1 MKQINIYHILCALA
15 LSLLWGCSDDV
26 TYKVDT
32 VDSGQKEIRLQ
43 ADIDQLNLSRA
54 DDSGFADGDR
64 IGIYA
69 VNFGADGNPGT
80 LASTGNLADNVRFTF
95 NEDANSWTGDR
106 QLYFKD
112 ESTPVDFYGYY
123 PYMEAVDNVNA
134 YPFSVARNQ
143 STEASDGRLSGYE
156 ASDFLWGKTV
166 GVTPS
171 TPIVTVTFRHILSS
185 VQVTLI
191 EGEGFDEGEW
201 ASLDKSV
208 IVSGTGRDAL
218 IDLATGTATLTGSRD
233 NTGIIAAGYKENY
246 RAVVI
251 PQSVEAGEPLLDITV
266 DGQSYQ
272 FRKTETMTYV
282 PSKMHKFTIE
292 VTKRLPDG
300 TFCFELVNEA
310 ITPWE
315 SDAESHNGL
324 AKEYLLVN
332 IEENQTLEE
341 ALKIQKI
348 DVSDIVNLKVT
359 GSMREDDFYYIRDNM
374 KKIQALNLKEIEIKG
389 ECQMSNS
396 EFYENSI
403 PSLALTNAV
412 TLKHI
417 VLPQKLVA
425 IGRYAFGGTILEGAL
440 TIPEG
445 VKLIDC
451 GAFSNFW
458 DDIYGSSEISG
469 GKLLANSNFTGTL
482 TLPSTLEEIGDDAF
496 RGCNFTGALILPKS
510 LKKVGNNAFNG
521 CANFTGE
528 LHLPE
533 EMIEVDAVS
542 FEGGGA
548 FYGMKGITGRL
559 ELPRNMKD
567 ITGFGGLNI
576 STLVF
581 PESPLKIGYYAFAD
595 LEVKSGI
602 VIPESVT
609 AIGERAFLGCTA
621 PYIILPQSLTRVEA
635 YSFARCKNLSD
646 TMVIPEKVEI
656 IEHSA
661 FIECEKLTA
670 IKLPPKLTHI
680 GEGAFKNCYSLEY
693 IHCDAVEPPLLH
705 ESAFYGVNKDN
716 FTLEVPE
723 QSVEAYRNAPGWKEF
738 RRIAAYRNFVARPS
752 KYNVLNMGGKKE
764 IILNADAE
772 WELASAP
779 SWCHVDKSS
788 GNKKSELLLTV
799 DEMAHNSGN
808 REGKVEFR
816 LKGDAGYTTTIDVAQ
831 YDYRYEEDEYITL
844 QQATKGDGIDL
855 FFVGD
860 GYDAGDIASDDMLED
875 IRQEV
880 EYFFA
885 VEPYTTY
892 REYFNVYTAVALS
905 EDSGVEDLNHWR
917 QTKFHAV
924 LPQTCGLRI
933 TADWGGAMNYC
944 AEVCPP
950 IINRPEPRV
959 GVILLANTAIYDGVT
974 YSMGDSFCALVT
986 KSDSYYPY
994 DARGLVQHEAGGH
1007 GIGWLGDEYIYH
1019 PEFIQAC
1026 KCTCSGCGHV
1036 NELLAEQSSG
1046 FSLNLSL
1053 NGKYREVPWSHLIF
1067 NPSYGDIVDIYEGGY
1082 FHGRGVYRSEYNSC
1096 MNDNVPYFSTWSRQ
1110 LIVQRIMK
1118 LAGEEFSLDRFYAL
1132 DRRDMGRDFTS
1143 TSRSSNGVSAV
1154 GYHGNAPVFIDNY
1167 KFGKKGGRR

>member
-348 DVSDIVNLKVT
+348 DVSDIVNLKIS
-359 GSMREDDFYYIRDNM
+359 GKMCPDDFYYIRDNM
-374 KKIQALNLKEIEIKG
+374 KKIQALNLKKVDLG
-389 ECQMSNS
+389 WECYTSGH
-396 EFYENSI
+396 FGYYENSI
-403 PSLALTNAV
+403 PGDALTNAV
-412 TLKHI
+412 TLRHI
-417 VLPQKLVA
+417 VLPDKLTG
-425 IGRYAFGGTILEGAL
+425 IGQYAFRGTSLEGSL
-440 TIPEG
+440 YIPEG
-445 VKLIDC
+445 VKMIARE
-451 GAFSNFW
+451 AFSNFV
-458 DDIYGSSEISG
+458 E
-469 GKLLANSNFTGTL
+469 NVNNNFTGTL

-496 RGCNFTGALILPKS
+496 RGCNFTGKLILPEN
-510 LKKVGNNAFNG
+510 LKRVGNNAFNG
-521 CANFTGE
+521 CINFTGE

-533 EMIEVDAVS
+533 ALIEVGELEYDIV
-542 FEGGGA
+542 GGA

-559 ELPRNMKD
+559 ELPRNMKV

-576 STLVF
+576 STLAF
-581 PESPLKIGYYAFAD
+581 PDVTRQIGDYAFID
-595 LEVKSGI
+595 LEVRSGI
-602 VIPESVT
+602 VIPESVMT
-609 AIGERAFLGCTA
+609 IGKSAFRGCTM
-621 PYIILPQSLTRVEA
+621 PYVILPPLLTRVEELC
-635 YSFARCKNLSD
+635 FARCKNLSD
-646 TMVIPEKVEI
+646 TIVIPGQVEV
-656 IEHSA
+656 IERCS
-661 FIECEKLTA
+661 FYDCEKMSA
-670 IKLPPKLTHI
+670 VKLPSKLTHI
-680 GEGAFKNCYSLEY
+680 GDRAFENCYSLQY
-693 IHCDAVEPPLLH
+693 IHCDAIEPPTLG
-705 ESAFYGVNKDN
+705 ESVFDGVNKDN

-723 QSVEAYRNAPGWKEF
+723 QSVEAYRNAPGWSEF

-752 KYNVLNMGGKKE
+752 KYNVLNRGGKKE

-1007 GIGWLGDEYIYH
+1007 GIGWLGDEYIY
-1019 PEFIQAC
+1019 IIRN
-1026 KCTCSGCGHV
+1026 SSRHV
-1036 NELLAEQSSG
+1036 NVLVRAVVMSMNCSQSKVPDSPSI
-1046 FSLNLSL
+1046 FRLTASI
-1053 NGKYREVPWSHLIF
+1053 GKC
-1067 NPSYGDIVDIYEGGY
+1067 
-1082 FHGRGVYRSEYNSC
+1082 RGVILYLIPHTEISWIFTKVAISMGGEYIARS
-1096 MNDNVPYFSTWSRQ
+1096 
-1110 LIVQRIMK
+1110 IIH
-1118 LAGEEFSLDRFYAL
+1118 A
-1132 DRRDMGRDFTS
+1132 
-1143 TSRSSNGVSAV
+1143 
-1154 GYHGNAPVFIDNY
+1154 
-1167 KFGKKGGRR
+1167 

>member
-26 TYKVDT
+26 IYEADPI
-32 VDSGQKEIRLQ
+32 DSRQKEIRLQ

-80 LASTGNLADNVRFTF
+80 LALTGNLADNVRFTF

-143 STEASDGRLSGYE
+143 STEASGGKLSGYE
-156 ASDFLWGKTV
+156 ASDFLWGKTA

-185 VQVTLI
+185 VEVTLI
-191 EGEGFDEGEW
+191 EGAGFDENEW

-218 IDLATGTATLTGSRD
+218 IDLATGTATPTGSRD

-315 SDAESHNGL
+315 SDTESHNGL

-348 DVSDIVNLKVT
+348 DVSDIVNLKIT
-359 GSMREDDFYYIRDNM
+359 GSMRSEDFYFIRDNM
-374 KKIQALNLKEIEIKG
+374 KKIQALNLKDVDLTKDWVHDEIA
-389 ECQMSNS
+389 
-396 EFYENSI
+396 I
-403 PSLALTNAV
+403 PDVALVNALT
-412 TLKHI
+412 LKYI
-417 VLPQKLVA
+417 VLPDKLES
-425 IGRYAFGGTILEGAL
+425 IGEFAFAGAPLEGSL

-445 VKLIDC
+445 VKKIYG
-451 GAFSNFW
+451 GAFSNYW
-458 DDIYGSSEISG
+458 DENTSTSVMPG
-469 GKLLANSNFTGTL
+469 GKVLGKNNL
-482 TLPSTLEEIGDDAF
+482 
-496 RGCNFTGALILPKS
+496 TGALILPS
-510 LKKVGNNAFNG
+510 TLEYIENDAFRHCNFTGTLVLPSNLKKVGSGAFAG
-521 CANFTGE
+521 CANFSGI
-528 LHLPE
+528 LKLPDSLTE
-533 EMIEVDAVS
+533 IGPGNQWDS
-542 FEGGGA
+542 HGA
-548 FYGMKGITGRL
+548 FYGMKSIIGKL
-559 ELPRNMKD
+559 ELPRNLK
-567 ITGFGGLNI
+567 IINGFGGLSI
-576 STLVF
+576 SNVIF
-581 PESPLKIGYYAFAD
+581 PEAPAQIGTCAFFNSCIKNS
-595 LEVKSGI
+595 V
-602 VIPESVT
+602 VIPESVSV
-609 AIGERAFLGCTA
+609 IGEMAFYNCDVPDIKLPASLGG
-621 PYIILPQSLTRVEA
+621 IRSW
-635 YSFARCKNLSD
+635 SFAYCKNLSD
-646 TMVIPEKVEI
+646 TITIPNNVEVIEGY
-656 IEHSA
+656 A
-661 FIECEKLTA
+661 FKECGKLTA
-670 IKLPPKLTHI
+670 VVLPAKLASI
-680 GEGAFKNCYSLEY
+680 GERAFENCYSLQFMR
-693 IHCDAVEPPLLH
+693 CDAAEPPTLG
-705 ESAFYGVNKDN
+705 ESVFDGVNKDN

-723 QSVEAYRNAPGWKEF
+723 QSVEAYRNAPGWREF

-752 KYNVLNMGGKKE
+752 KYNVLNRGGKKE

-772 WELASAP
+772 WELTSAP

-831 YDYRYEEDEYITL
+831 YDYQYEEDEYITL

-860 GYDAGDIASDDMLED
+860 GYDAGDISGGNMLED
-875 IRQEV
+875 IRQEI

-905 EDSGVEDLNHWR
+905 DDSGVEDLNHWR
-917 QTKFHAV
+917 QTKFHTV

-933 TADWGGAMNYC
+933 TTDWSGAMDYC

-959 GVILLANTAIYDGVT
+959 GVVLLANTTIYDGVT
-974 YSMGDSFCALVT
+974 YSINDSFCALVT

-994 DARGLVQHEAGGH
+994 DARGVVQHEAGGH

-1019 PEFIQAC
+1019 PEFIQ
-1026 KCTCSGCGHV
+1026 KCNCTDGCDHV
-1036 NELLAEQSSG
+1036 DKLLAEQSSG
-1046 FSLNLSL
+1046 FALNLSL

-1096 MNDNVPYFSTWSRQ
+1096 MNNNVPYFSTWSRQ

-1143 TSRSSNGVSAV
+1143 TSRSSNSATSTRH
-1154 GYHGNAPVFIDNY
+1154 HGNAPIFIDNY

>member
-1 MKQINIYHILCALA
+1 MKQINIYHISCALA

-26 TYKVDT
+26 TDKVDT

-251 PQSVEAGEPLLDITV
+251 PQSVDAGEPLLDITV

-300 TFCFELVNEA
+300 TFCFDIVNEA

-341 ALKIQKI
+341 ALKVQKI
-348 DVSDIVNLKVT
+348 DVSDIVNLKIT
-359 GSMREDDFYYIRDNM
+359 GSMHSEDFYFIRDNM
-374 KKIQALNLKEIEIKG
+374 KKIQALNLREIDLKDRVWIGG
-389 ECQMSNS
+389 ES
-396 EFYENSI
+396 EYCENAI
-403 PSLALTNAV
+403 PSIALTNAV
-412 TLKHI
+412 TLKYL
-417 VLPQKLVA
+417 VLPKKLTA
-425 IGRYAFGGTILEGAL
+425 IGEYAFGGTSLEGSL
-440 TIPEG
+440 TIPDG
-445 VKLIDC
+445 VKIIEA
-451 GAFSNFW
+451 GAFQSFW
-458 DDIYGSSEISG
+458 DEGSGYSVIPG
-469 GKLLANSNFTGTL
+469 GKLFVPNNFTGELSLPTSLEYIGSQAFKGCNFTGTL
-482 TLPSTLEEIGDDAF
+482 VLPESVTYIGEGAF
-496 RGCNFTGALILPKS
+496 CRCL
-510 LKKVGNNAFNG
+510 
-521 CANFTGE
+521 NFTGE
-528 LHLPE
+528 LRLPDKLVE
-533 EMIEVDAVS
+533 TK
-542 FEGGGA
+542 GGFDGSNGA
-548 FYGMKGITGRL
+548 FYGMKGINGKL
-559 ELPRNMKD
+559 YLPKKMKV
-567 ITGFGGLNI
+567 IGGFGNMEL
-576 STLVF
+576 SSVLF
-581 PESPLKIGYYAFAD
+581 PDAPVTIDVGAFRDTKIKAAVIIPPTVNVIEEYAF
-595 LEVKSGI
+595 SH
-602 VIPESVT
+602 
-609 AIGERAFLGCTA
+609 CTT
-621 PYIILPQSLTRVEA
+621 PYVDLPQSL
-635 YSFARCKNLSD
+635 SFIGKYAFQGCQNLTD
-646 TMVIPEKVEI
+646 TIHIPGKVEV
-656 IEHSA
+656 IEEGTFRECGKLKAVTLSSA
-661 FIECEKLTA
+661 LTK
-670 IKLPPKLTHI
+670 ICQM
-680 GEGAFKNCYSLEY
+680 AFENCYALEY
-693 IHCDAVEPPLLH
+693 IRIDALVPPELD

-723 QSVEAYRNAPGWKEF
+723 QSVEAYRNAPGWREF

-752 KYNVLNMGGKKE
+752 KYNVLNRGGKKE

-788 GNKKSELLLTV
+788 GNKKTEMMLTV

-831 YDYRYEEDEYITL
+831 YDYQYEEDEYITL
-844 QQATKGDGIDL
+844 QHATKGDGIDL

-860 GYDAGDIASDDMLED
+860 GYDGADISDGSMLED

-905 EDSGVEDLNHWR
+905 EDSGVEGLNHWR
-917 QTKFHAV
+917 NTKFHTKV
-924 LPQTCGLRI
+924 PEKCSDPRI
-933 TADWGGAMNYC
+933 TADWGGAMDYC

-950 IINRPEPRV
+950 IINRPQPRV
-959 GVILLANTAIYDGVT
+959 GVVLLANTALYDGVT

-986 KSDSYYPY
+986 KSENDYPY

-1019 PEFIQAC
+1019 PEFIQKCDC
-1026 KCTCSGCGHV
+1026 KCCGHV
-1036 NELLAEQSSG
+1036 EELLAEQSSG

-1067 NPSYGDIVDIYEGGY
+1067 NSSYGDIVDIYEGGY

-1096 MNDNVPYFSTWSRQ
+1096 MNNNVPYFSTWSRQ

-1118 LAGEEFSLDRFYAL
+1118 LAGEEFSLESFYAN
-1132 DRRDMGRDFTS
+1132 DSRETGRDFTS
-1143 TSRSSNGVSAV
+1143 TSRSSNGGSAA

-1167 KFGKKGGRR
+1167 KFGRKGDRR

>member
-1 MKQINIYHILCALA
+1 MKQINIYHIPCALA
-15 LSLLWGCSDDV
+15 LSLLWGCTDDV
-26 TYKVDT
+26 TYKVET

-95 NEDANSWTGDR
+95 NEGTNSWTGDR

-112 ESTPVDFYGYY
+112 ESTLVDFYGYY

-143 STEASDGRLSGYE
+143 STEASGGKLSGYE
-156 ASDFLWGKTV
+156 ASDFLWGKTA

-191 EGEGFDEGEW
+191 EGAGFDEGEW

-233 NTGIIAAGYKENY
+233 NTGIIAADYKENY

-292 VTKRLPDG
+292 VTKRQPKGD
-300 TFCFELVNEA
+300 FEFSLVSEA
-310 ITPWE
+310 ITAWE
-315 SDAESHNGL
+315 SDAESHSGL
-324 AKEYLLVN
+324 AKEYLVVN
-332 IEENQTLEE
+332 IKDGQSLED
-341 ALKIQKI
+341 AVKPLKIG
-348 DVSDIVNLKVT
+348 VSDIVNLKIT
-359 GSMREDDFYYIRDNM
+359 GSMHDEDFLFIRRNM
-374 KKIQALNLKEIEIKG
+374 KKLQAINLKEVRLKDIWFWE
-389 ECQMSNS
+389 EQMDLHRDDA
-396 EFYENSI
+396 I
-403 PSLALTNAV
+403 PDTAFVNMV
-412 TLKHI
+412 TLKNL
-417 VLPQKLVA
+417 VLPDRLSV
-425 IGRYAFGGTILEGAL
+425 IGSYAFAGTRLEGSL
-440 TIPEG
+440 VIPEG
-445 VKLIDC
+445 VVEIKD
-451 GAFSNFW
+451 GAFCNSVKSTNNFPVP
-458 DDIYGSSEISG
+458 GS
-469 GKLLANSNFTGTL
+469 KLLAHNNFTGTL
-482 TLPSTLEEIGDDAF
+482 SLPSTLKILGGNVF
-496 RGCNFTGALILPKS
+496 RGCNFTGALILPEN
-510 LKKVGNNAFNG
+510 LTKVGNNTFEMCG
-521 CANFTGE
+521 NFTGE
-528 LHLPE
+528 LHLP
-533 EMIEVDAVS
+533 VS
-542 FEGGGA
+542 LVEIGSNA
-548 FYGMKGITGRL
+548 FRGMTGIVGNL
-559 ELPRNMKD
+559 GIPRNIKV
-567 ITGFGGLNI
+567 ISGFAGLNVSSI
-576 STLVF
+576 LF
-581 PESPLKIGYYAFAD
+581 PEAPVEIERSAFN
-595 LEVKSGI
+595 EVRVKTS
-602 VIPESVT
+602 VTIPETV
-609 AIGERAFLGCTA
+609 
-621 PYIILPQSLTRVEA
+621 V
-635 YSFARCKNLSD
+635 
-646 TMVIPEKVEI
+646 V
-656 IEHSA
+656 
-661 FIECEKLTA
+661 
-670 IKLPPKLTHI
+670 I
-680 GEGAFKNCYSLEY
+680 GEGAFQYCTLPGVKLPASLTRIPQYCFDMCMCLTDTVIVPSNVEAIEEFAFSCCEKLIAVTLPARLTKIGDFAFQNCFSLEY
-693 IHCDAVEPPLLH
+693 IRCDALEPPTVY
-705 ESAFYGVNKDN
+705 ESTFSGVNKDN

-723 QSVEAYRNAPGWKEF
+723 QSVEAYRNAPGWSEF
-738 RRIAAYRNFVARPS
+738 HRIAAYRNFVARPS
-752 KYNVLNMGGKKE
+752 KYNVLNRGGKKE

-772 WELASAP
+772 WELASTP

-788 GNKKSELLLTV
+788 GNKKTELMLTV

-808 REGKVEFR
+808 REGKIEFR

-831 YDYRYEEDEYITL
+831 YDYQYEEDEYITL

-860 GYDAGDIASDDMLED
+860 GYDARDISEGCMLED

-917 QTKFHAV
+917 QTKFHTV

-933 TADWGGAMNYC
+933 TADWSGAMDYC

-959 GVILLANTAIYDGVT
+959 GVVLLANTAIYDGVT

-986 KSDSYYPY
+986 KSEDDYPY

-1007 GIGWLGDEYIYH
+1007 GMGWLGDEYIYH
-1019 PEFIQAC
+1019 PGFIQ
-1026 KCTCSGCGHV
+1026 KCNCTDGCGHV
-1036 NELLAEQSSG
+1036 GELLAKQSTG
-1046 FSLNLSL
+1046 FALNLSL
-1053 NGKYREVPWSHLIF
+1053 NGKYKEVPWSHLIF

-1096 MNDNVPYFSTWSRQ
+1096 MNNNVPYFSTWSRQ

-1143 TSRSSNGVSAV
+1143 TSRSSDGGSAA
-1154 GYHGNAPVFIDNY
+1154 GHHGNAPVFIDNY
-1167 KFGKKGGRR
+1167 KFGRKGGRQ